1 MKIYGSGL
9 LQAKMKPFNDKKGM
23 FLVCCVEKG
32 GLRELFRDIIIILQ
46 ANMLF
51 VCASLWNITKY
62 VHKTLS
68 CSCCFWSD
76 IQKFYVTAH
85 ASPCQFPTSSGAGP
99 CQHPQ
104 TQNTLLLIHN
114 IFSQAPSLLQHN
126 SHFYNFTHMHTPP
139 VYSQIHHSYQTPGIW
154 IEN

>member
-1 MKIYGSGL
+1 
-9 LQAKMKPFNDKKGM
+9 
-23 FLVCCVEKG
+23 
-32 GLRELFRDIIIILQ
+32 
-46 ANMLF
+46 MLF
-51 VCASLWNITKY
+51 VCAFLCNITKY

-104 TQNTLLLIHN
+104 TQDTLLVDTQYLFTSTLVLCCNTIHT
-114 IFSQAPSLLQHN
+114 FTN
-126 SHFYNFTHMHTPP
+126 SHTRTLPRFILKSIIHIKRPESELKIKLNRHFCCIKRLF
-139 VYSQIHHSYQTPGIW
+139 VNQIHPPSQKIVLFR
-154 IEN
+154 